1 MLEQIKQEKIYI
13 KENHLFQYK
22 VNMIRQEIH
31 KYNKIEIPG
40 LKITMKQNDFT
51 EWFIGKLSSQDVDET
66 YKLIQKKAKKRSS
79 NIKPILQTIAL
90 ALMDAVRP
98 QNVRKKA

>member
-13 KENHLFQYK
+13 TENHLYQYK
-22 VNMIRQEIH
+22 VNMIKQEIN

-40 LKITMKQNDFT
+40 LKITIKQNDFT
-51 EWFIGKLSSQDVDET
+51 EWFIGNLSSQDVDET
-66 YKLIQKKAKKRSS
+66 YKLLQKAKKRSS

-90 ALMDAVRP
+90 ALMDAARP